1 MQNTNPVS
9 QASKAAKDGP
19 VDPNQI
25 FNNQQPNSNNGM
37 QGGDNSAMINNE
49 VN

>member
-9 QASKAAKDGP
+9 QASKAAKDGS

-25 FNNQQPNSNNGM
+25 FNNGM
-37 QGGDNSAMINNE
+37 QDGDNNAMINNE
-49 VN
+49 VNK